1 MRRALLWM
9 VVFWLMPG
17 CGGEEKPEQPPG
29 RVEADENMG
38 EVLKRRFAD
47 ASLPRQAR
55 LAVGGELLRRED
67 GAAFLA
73 SRYRSSDRAL
83 VRALLDSLA
92 AEDRV
97 RAARLAAGLLEVA
110 GGEEKLDF
118 EVVLLQQGKDAVAP
132 LIRLVS
138 KRGDWQTV
146 VQALDALGKLK
157 AREGVVEMAAC
168 LNDSN
173 TWVRM
178 AAAHAL
184 GEVGDVR
191 AVPALVGALE
201 DTSDVVVAAVLVGL
215 GRTGDDRAA
224 AVCKARLSHSNPRV
238 RGAAVSALGRLG
250 RKDTAALLERM
261 LEDPDEGVRY
271 KARRAL
277 ESVQAQR

>member
-1 MRRALLWM
+1 M

-17 CGGEEKPEQPPG
+17 CGGEEKPERPPG
-29 RVEADENMG
+29 RVEADGNTG

-55 LAVGGELLRRED
+55 LAAGGELLRWED

-118 EVVLLQQGKDAVAP
+118 EVLLLQQGKDAVVP

-138 KRGDWQTV
+138 KRRDWQTV
-146 VQALDALGKLK
+146 VRALDALGKLK

-173 TWVRM
+173 TWG
-178 AAAHAL
+178 AHGCGACA
-184 GEVGDVR
+184 GRGGRCPGRSGAGWGAGGYVGCGGSGC
-191 AVPALVGALE
+191 AGGAG
-201 DTSDVVVAAVLVGL
+201 SD
-215 GRTGDDRAA
+215 
-224 AVCKARLSHSNPRV
+224 
-238 RGAAVSALGRLG
+238 
-250 RKDTAALLERM
+250 
-261 LEDPDEGVRY
+261 
-271 KARRAL
+271 RR
-277 ESVQAQR
+277 